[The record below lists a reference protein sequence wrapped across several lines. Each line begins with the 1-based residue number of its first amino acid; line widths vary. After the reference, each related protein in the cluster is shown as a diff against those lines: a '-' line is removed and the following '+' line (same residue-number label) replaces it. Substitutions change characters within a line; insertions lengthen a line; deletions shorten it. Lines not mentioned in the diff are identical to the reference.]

1 MQYFINT
8 SIASTVITVIM
19 NGCFIYFIPNLK
31 LLGPLVQSR
40 DFHLA
45 FIFFRDFH
53 FSFILHG
60 FFMKNNQIL
69 IFFKN

>member
-1 MQYFINT
+1 MDAVTNQYNL
-8 SIASTVITVIM
+8 SYSITVIM

-31 LLGPLVQSR
+31 LLGLLVQSR

-53 FSFILHG
+53 LSFILHG
-60 FFMKNNQIL
+60 FL
-69 IFFKN
+69 